1 MAKTATFP
9 LEFLRDEIIIP
20 TKNKGNFVKKKLT
33 IIESL
38 FVCRK
43 WRNIEMVLLLYIRL
57 FLFIF
62 FVFSS

>member
-38 FVCRK
+38 FSVENGEISK
-43 WRNIEMVLLLYIRL
+43 WFSCYTSV
-57 FLFIF
+57 FFFFF